1 MGITLRC
8 TAGPSAGESITID
21 DELVLGRDQSPAGRL
36 GGDPRLS
43 RRHARVFID
52 EQGRAMVE
60 DLGSTNGTWL
70 NGAQL
75 TDARALTSGD
85 ELKTGQ
91 TTFEVELPA
100 PPVLTK
106 PDTVIPGVT
115 ATVLDAPPARPRLL
129 VLSGPKEGEEIPLA
143 DELLIGRGY
152 GEPGALGGDRLLSR
166 RHARVARGSGGVFFL
181 QDTGSTNGTMLNGA
195 LVRHAHALGDGD
207 VIQLGSSRLQ
217 AQGCPRAS
225 MAVDLDHQPGA
236 PAPAFEP
243 LDAGPLDLAGHGS
256 PGAIPD
262 PGHAAGH
269 GAAAAPGAIPG
280 AVPASALGPE
290 HAAAGHFVPRGAA
303 GARLSSRRVI
313 AAFAAVFAAAAI
325 IAVVVVVVAAPLGS
339 RACPQG
345 FVCHTP
351 PTAAPLR
358 ALTTFTGA
366 LGWRIEYD
374 GQMATPA
381 SASASAN
388 QLVLQD
394 TAAWDRLVGQTPGS
408 GVIAVLV
415 RAFRS
420 SQTSPQQAIQT
431 IAGDI
436 GSHLLGAADAPSS
449 DQMFGQPVLGFHPAQ
464 GEVLEGS
471 QRTPQGPGGL
481 VKVAVLSASS
491 GGVTIGAAVVYPV
504 QRSQTQ
510 GSNPDRPY
518 DGFGD
523 QILETV
529 RFPSDGAT

>member
-1 MGITLRC
+1 VGITLRC

-21 DELVLGRDQSPAGRL
+21 DQLVLGRDQSTAGRL

-52 EQGRAMVE
+52 EQGHAMVE

-75 TDARALTSGD
+75 ADARALANGD
-85 ELKTGQ
+85 ELRTGQ
-91 TTFEVELPA
+91 TTFVVELPA
-100 PPVLTK
+100 PPVLTR
-106 PDTVIPGVT
+106 PDTAIPGVT
-115 ATVLDAPPARPRLL
+115 ATVLDAPPPRPRLL
-129 VLSGPKEGEEIPLA
+129 VLSGPKEGEEIRLA

-152 GEPGALGGDRLLSR
+152 GEPGALGGDRMLSR

-181 QDTGSTNGTMLNGA
+181 QDTGSTNGTMLNGV
-195 LVRHAHALGDGD
+195 LVRHAQALSDGD

-225 MAVDLDHQPGA
+225 MAVEPDHQPGA
-236 PAPAFEP
+236 PVPASDA
-243 LDAGPLDLAGHGS
+243 LAAGPLAVPRHAG
-256 PGAIPD
+256 PGA
-262 PGHAAGH
+262 
-269 GAAAAPGAIPG
+269 
-280 AVPASALGPE
+280 ALDPE
-290 HAAAGHFVPRGAA
+290 HAGAGDFVPRGAA

-313 AAFAAVFAAAAI
+313 AAFAVVFAAAAI

-345 FVCHTP
+345 FVCHAP

-374 GQMATPA
+374 RQMATPA
-381 SASASAN
+381 SASAGSN